1 MWRLFIQAWCVAWF
15 PRSAAIASRDA
26 TAWARFKAGESVAGL
41 SGCLKQTTAAE
52 WRSSH
57 GDRKESQRARFT
69 MAGALPAVPIALPM
83 KKRLARALRFTADKP
98 TCRAHPSSTLEL
110 LKKLR
115 LVNELDLMHL
125 NGERHYYEIRAGAD
139 HIHLACFRCGKIEEF
154 ESPLF
159 ELLKQEI
166 GQERGFAIHVVR
178 MEAGGHCR
186 QCAAQHAAERQG

>member
-1 MWRLFIQAWCVAWF
+1 MGPDSAQRLSLVEEF
-15 PRSAAIASRDA
+15 SAR
-26 TAWARFKAGESVAGL
+26 GL
-41 SGCLKQTTAAE
+41 RLTPQRRALLEIIEAAE
-52 WRSSH
+52 DH
-57 GDRKESQRARFT
+57 IDAAT
-69 MAGALPAVPIALPM
+69 L
-83 KKRLARALRFTADKP
+83 LARARQMDASID
-98 TCRAHPSSTLEL
+98 RATVYRTLEL

-159 ELLKQEI
+159 ELLKKEI

-186 QCAAQHAAERQG
+186 QCAAQEKTG